1 MLHKQ
6 LESSKNVPLEE
17 FINECQP
24 SCSCREDDYHEFVT
38 PNYSPKIKKKEETE
52 VVDANAGA
60 TEEIITGRS
69 LLSVWEELPY
79 PRVNDFSSNHVHVT
93 RKRFEQLSL
102 VSLGRPLPDLSTQA
116 KSSIILPA
124 PRKVTSFI
132 CPDHLKLPD
141 L

>member
-17 FINECQP
+17 FINKWQP

-38 PNYSPKIKKKEETE
+38 PNYSPKIKEKEETE
-52 VVDANAGA
+52 VVDANTDD

-69 LLSVWEELPY
+69 LFSVWEELPY
-79 PRVNDFSSNHVHVT
+79 PQVNDFSSNHVHEHVT
-93 RKRFEQLSL
+93 RKRFEQLSF
-102 VSLGRPLPDLSTQA
+102 GRPLPDLSTQA

-124 PRKVTSFI
+124 PRKDTSFI